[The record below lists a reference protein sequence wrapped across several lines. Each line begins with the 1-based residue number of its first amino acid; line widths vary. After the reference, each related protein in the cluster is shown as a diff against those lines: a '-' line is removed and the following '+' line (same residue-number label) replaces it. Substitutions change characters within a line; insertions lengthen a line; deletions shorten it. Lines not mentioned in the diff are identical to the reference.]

1 MDKKFTKLSVLV
13 DDSFTV
19 EKSYGWKFK
28 KWDQESKKMLVSDR
42 YEQGF
47 QKKYTLETDK
57 GILDLGSGQLSS
69 LLEAVYRDGTA
80 DIIDRTFSVKSNGK
94 TGMDIRYYFNAD
106 KQSKPK
112 TDRPSLRDQWDATRG
127 VEKVEPVTDIDL
139 ADIPFR

>member
-1 MDKKFTKLSVLV
+1 MDKKFTKLTALV

-19 EKSYGWKFK
+19 IKSYGWKYK
-28 KWDQESKKMLVSDR
+28 KWDPVSNKMLVSDR
-42 YEQGF
+42 YERDF

-57 GILDLGSGQLSS
+57 GTLDLGPGQLAN
-69 LLEAVYRDGTA
+69 LLEAVFRDGVA

-94 TGMDIRYYFNAD
+94 SGMEIRYYFNAE

-127 VEKVEPVTDIDL
+127 VEQVEPVTDIDL
-139 ADIPFR
+139 ADIPF